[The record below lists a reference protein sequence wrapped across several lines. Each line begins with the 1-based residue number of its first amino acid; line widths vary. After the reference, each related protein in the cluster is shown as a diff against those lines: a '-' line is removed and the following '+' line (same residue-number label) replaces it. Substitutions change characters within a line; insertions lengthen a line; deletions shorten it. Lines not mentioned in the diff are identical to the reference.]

1 MPNNVIFNDDGSG
14 GQLVKAKQKI
24 KDSLNKDFEDNA
36 KKIEDETKVTK
47 NIKIKVETNVKSNLD
62 EPTGES

>member
-14 GQLVKAKQKI
+14 GELIKAKQKI
-24 KDSLNKDFEDNA
+24 KDSLNKDFESNA
-36 KKIEDETKVTK
+36 KKIEEETRVTK
-47 NIKIKVETNVKSNLD
+47 NIKVKVETNVRSNLD

>member
-62 EPTGES
+62 ELAGES